1 MGPASDPMAV
11 VDANLRVHGL
21 ENLYVADASVMP
33 TVTHANTNFTVIMIA
48 ERLADIVRAA
58 SRR

>member
-1 MGPASDPMAV
+1 
-11 VDANLRVHGL
+11 
-21 ENLYVADASVMP
+21 MP